1 MCVLTES
8 ILADRRHVLYGVK
21 IIIERQL
28 IDNVWQS
35 HRWIIHDLVPLNLRA
50 GDGPPPSNNIHFE
63 RLRQRE
69 SGEESL
75 SLFIAEASLD
85 LHGAEAEKQIE
96 EGGGYKKLW
105 RILSKGEKRG

>member
-1 MCVLTES
+1 M
-8 ILADRRHVLYGVK
+8 ADRRHVLYGVK

-69 SGEESL
+69 SGEEKL
-75 SLFIAEASLD
+75 SFIHCRSVVGSSSARRPR
-85 LHGAEAEKQIE
+85 HMQI
-96 EGGGYKKLW
+96 
-105 RILSKGEKRG
+105 I